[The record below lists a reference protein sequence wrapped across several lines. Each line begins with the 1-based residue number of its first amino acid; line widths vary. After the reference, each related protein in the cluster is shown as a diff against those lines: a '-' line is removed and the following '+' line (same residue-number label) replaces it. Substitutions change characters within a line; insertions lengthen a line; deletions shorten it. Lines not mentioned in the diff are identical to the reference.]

1 MSAPATAF
9 MVAWME
15 ANKPRMWE
23 LMMARAPAPEA
34 AFAEVFD
41 GAMQA
46 HLLLAGEAL
55 AARLG
60 GEAEE
65 RLHAARTA
73 IADRLTD
80 PETLARERV
89 LVLDAALREARL
101 QHGELAGE
109 DRQIRDRCERRAAM
123 MAPMRRLTLVLDEH
137 SPAGP
142 SRSRRPPSPG
152 CTPTA
157 AGCAG
162 GWACGP
168 ARCTWSRVR
177 WGGRRPST
185 RPACRPMCAS
195 SSRRGAGRS
204 ATSRSTDP
212 ISTGIVAAPSLR
224 VPTL

>member
-41 GAMQA
+41 GVMQA

-65 RLHAARTA
+65 RLHAGRAA
-73 IADRLTD
+73 IADGLVD
-80 PETLARERV
+80 PQALARERA
-89 LVLDAALREARL
+89 LLLDAALREARL

-109 DRQIRDRCERRAAM
+109 DPQIRDRCARRAAM
-123 MAPMRRLTLVLDEH
+123 MAPMRRLTLVLDEQLAPLGIALA
-137 SPAGP
+137 PATFTWMHANG
-142 SRSRRPPSPG
+142 RRLRRLG
-152 CTPTA
+152 LRAREIHMEQGEVGRKTA
-157 AGCAG
+157 IDAASLQ
-162 GWACGP
+162 AH
-168 ARCTWSRVR
+168 VR
-177 WGGRRPST
+177 FLVEAWGG
-185 RPACRPMCAS
+185 AL
-195 SSRRGAGRS
+195 G
-204 ATSRSTDP
+204 DEP
-212 ISTGIVAAPSLR
+212 ID
-224 VPTL
+224 